1 MDAQIINNSSKNN
14 YMTIQRKNFDR
25 AYKLHA
31 ACEIREMQ
39 PELAY
44 ITFRKGYAYAADGH
58 MAARAKID
66 TISNFHPDELK
77 LLEGKTIHM
86 DNFRRLLN
94 YAVANVTEAGF
105 EVNDKGRRLLI
116 YFAEQTTIMFDHEM
130 TDIFDTCQMVNSMH
144 VYKIGFSSR
153 QLSKAA
159 KVLGTDKM
167 RTSFFINDDQ
177 KRIYLH
183 LTALPITADVHIVIY
198 DQIMDWR

>member
-1 MDAQIINNSSKNN
+1 
-14 YMTIQRKNFDR
+14 MTTQRKNFDR

-31 ACEIREMQ
+31 ACAMSEVQ

-44 ITFRKGYAYAADGH
+44 ITFRKGYAYASDGH
-58 MAARAKID
+58 MAARAKVE
-66 TISNFHPDELK
+66 TIATGFHPDELQR
-77 LLEGKTIHM
+77 LEGKTIHM

-94 YAVANVTEAGF
+94 YAVANVTEQGF
-105 EVNDKGRRLLI
+105 EVNDQGRRLLI
-116 YFAEQTTIMFDHEM
+116 YFADQQTIMFDREM
-130 TDIFDTCQMVNSMH
+130 TDIFDTGQMVNSMH

>member
-1 MDAQIINNSSKNN
+1 
-14 YMTIQRKNFDR
+14 MTTQRKNFDR

-31 ACEIREMQ
+31 SCAISEMR

-44 ITFRKGYAYAADGH
+44 ITFRKGYAYASDGH
-58 MAARAKID
+58 MAARAKVE
-66 TISNFHPDELK
+66 TIATGFHPDELQR
-77 LLEGKTIHM
+77 LEGKTIHM

-94 YAVANVTEAGF
+94 YAVANVTEQGF
-105 EVNDKGRRLLI
+105 EVNDHGRRLLI
-116 YFAEQTTIMFDHEM
+116 YFAEQQTIMFDREM

-183 LTALPITADVHIVIY
+183 ITALPITADVHIVIY

>member
-1 MDAQIINNSSKNN
+1 
-14 YMTIQRKNFDR
+14 MTTQRKNFDR
-25 AYKLHA
+25 AYRLHA
-31 ACEIREMQ
+31 ACAISEVQ

-44 ITFRKGYAYAADGH
+44 ITFRKGYAYASDGH
-58 MAARAKID
+58 MAARAKVE
-66 TISNFHPDELK
+66 TIATGFHPDELQR
-77 LLEGKTIHM
+77 LEGKTIHM

-94 YAVANVTEAGF
+94 YAVANVTEQGF
-105 EVNDKGRRLLI
+105 EVNDQGRRLLI
-116 YFAEQTTIMFDHEM
+116 YFAEQTTIMFDREM

-183 LTALPITADVHIVIY
+183 ITALPITADVHIVIY

>member
-1 MDAQIINNSSKNN
+1 
-14 YMTIQRKNFDR
+14 MTTQRKNFDR
-25 AYKLHA
+25 AYKLHSSCA
-31 ACEIREMQ
+31 ISEMR

-44 ITFRKGYAYAADGH
+44 ITFRKGYAYASDGH
-58 MAARAKID
+58 MAARAKVE
-66 TISNFHPDELK
+66 TIATGFHPDELQR
-77 LLEGKTIHM
+77 LEGKTIHM

-94 YAVANVTEAGF
+94 YAVANVTEQGF
-105 EVNDKGRRLLI
+105 EVNDQGRRLLI
-116 YFAEQTTIMFDHEM
+116 YFAEQQTIMFDREM

-183 LTALPITADVHIVIY
+183 ITALPITADVHIVIY

>member
-1 MDAQIINNSSKNN
+1 
-14 YMTIQRKNFDR
+14 MTTQRKNFDR

-31 ACEIREMQ
+31 ACAMSEVQ

-44 ITFRKGYAYAADGH
+44 ITFRKGYAYASDGH
-58 MAARAKID
+58 MAARAKVE
-66 TISNFHPDELK
+66 TIATGFHPDELQR
-77 LLEGKTIHM
+77 LEGKTIHM

-94 YAVANVTEAGF
+94 YAVANVTEQGF
-105 EVNDKGRRLLI
+105 EVNDQGRRLLI
-116 YFAEQTTIMFDHEM
+116 YFAEQQTIMFDREM

-183 LTALPITADVHIVIY
+183 ITALPITADVHIVIY

>member
-1 MDAQIINNSSKNN
+1 MQ
-14 YMTIQRKNFDR
+14 QRKNFDR

-31 ACEIREMQ
+31 SCAISEMR

-44 ITFRKGYAYAADGH
+44 ITFRKGYAYASDGH
-58 MAARAKID
+58 MAARAKVE
-66 TISNFHPDELK
+66 TIATGFHPDELQR
-77 LLEGKTIHM
+77 LEGKTIHM

-94 YAVANVTEAGF
+94 YAVANVTEQGF
-105 EVNDKGRRLLI
+105 EVNDQGRRLLI
-116 YFAEQTTIMFDHEM
+116 YFAEQQTIMFDREM